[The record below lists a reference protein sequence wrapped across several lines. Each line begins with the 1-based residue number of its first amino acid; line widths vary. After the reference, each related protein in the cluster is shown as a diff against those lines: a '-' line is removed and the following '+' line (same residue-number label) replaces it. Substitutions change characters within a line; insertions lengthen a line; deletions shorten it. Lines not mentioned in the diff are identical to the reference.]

1 MRITRFFA
9 LTTAMTACLF
19 CAACASPK
27 TGGAAYA
34 PRAAPARAVEGPA
47 VPTEAAEP
55 LRPEEP
61 YSGKEVELPEQLS
74 LRGAFR
80 MALRA
85 NKDVAVTSVR
95 VDQSEFR
102 IMGAEGE
109 FDVSLFAETARG
121 RSNVP
126 VEGVPLDREDS
137 AVGASTAGVRKRF
150 VTGTEVEIAATTDYD
165 RELSDTSILNPE
177 YDTGARLTV
186 EQDLLRDFGIGIN
199 RADIM
204 VSQNNWQIS
213 KEELRDRVINTLFQV
228 EQTYWDLYFAL
239 MDLEVREKQLERAE
253 ALVRRARAYVD
264 VGSAPP
270 LDITRAESSAA
281 SQRVAIIQARNRVQA
296 LRHQLLRLLGVSNP
310 RRFTGELELVDQPPV
325 TPFKPSLEEALSA
338 AREHRPDYRQAELD
352 IENADLDRRFF
363 KNQRL
368 PRLKAFGQYEL
379 AGLDEE
385 FSSSV
390 DVLEDGD
397 YGSWLVG
404 LRFEFPIPNRVARS
418 DYQVARLESRITRL
432 QLDAVWERI
441 TREVADALTD
451 LEAAAGRVE
460 TSEQARRLAER
471 LLQAEEKS
479 FSLGRSNSL
488 DVLDAQAAVAAAER
502 DEVRAK
508 ADYATAVANLL
519 RAEGTLL
526 RVKGVRME

>member
-1 MRITRFFA
+1 
-9 LTTAMTACLF
+9 
-19 CAACASPK
+19 
-27 TGGAAYA
+27 
-34 PRAAPARAVEGPA
+34 V
-47 VPTEAAEP
+47 
-55 LRPEEP
+55 
-61 YSGKEVELPEQLS
+61 PEQLS

-80 MALRA
+80 MALQA
-85 NKDVAVTSVR
+85 NKDVAVTSLR
-95 VDQSEFR
+95 ADQSEFR

-137 AVGASTAGVRKRF
+137 AVGASTAGLQKRF
-150 VTGTEVEIAATTDYD
+150 VTGTDVEIAATTDYD

-199 RADIM
+199 RTDIM

-228 EQTYWDLYFAL
+228 EQTYWDLYFSL
-239 MDLEVREKQLERAE
+239 MDLQVREKQLERAE

-296 LRHQLLRLLGVSNP
+296 LRHQLLRLLGVSKP
-310 RRFTGELELVDQPPV
+310 RQFAGELELVDQPPV
-325 TPFKPSLEEALSA
+325 TPFKPSLEEALST

-352 IENADLDRRFF
+352 IENADLNRRFF

-418 DYQVARLESRITRL
+418 DYQVARLESRVTRL
-432 QLDAVWERI
+432 QLEALWERI

-508 ADYATAVANLL
+508 ADYATAAANLL